1 MGGGLGHK
9 RRDLII
15 FTQMAKPQN
24 GEKLLVILL
33 NHIYTNM
40 YV

>member
-15 FTQMAKPQN
+15 ITQMAKPQN
-24 GEKLLVILL
+24 GENLLIILL
-33 NHIYTNM
+33 NHNYTCM
-40 YV
+40 